1 MGEDEEILTT
11 MTYDQIKQQPDKTII
26 NAISGRCVKVFP
38 PKEPTPAQA
47 KAGIH
52 PQAIV
57 IQDEDGNEL
66 LLQLS
71 QQSQHFASEDAGK
84 MFHFQSMPNQRGASD
99 GLSVNRWTN
108 QNGEE
113 KVSIRVDRHAHFYE
127 IQEEAPIQMKPADQI
142 PPPEAKFE
150 PSVSSLVALNLQIAR
165 EFELQSNAP
174 VSDARIAQVFIQAC
188 QCGIHRKPLFVT
200 THTVDEKNDLTM
212 AKLAAQVNSQEVV
225 PTDDMVRRA
234 GGSWNDLYDALMRFK
249 GLEEDQET
257 KAWDQVRRRL
267 ENSGQSTST
276 SNICKAICTSIED
289 FDQRLQSNLHQH

>member
-1 MGEDEEILTT
+1 

-66 LLQLS
+66 LIQLS
-71 QQSQHFASEDAGK
+71 QASQHFTSEDAGK
-84 MFHFQSMPNQRGASD
+84 MFHFQAMPNQRGASD
-99 GLSVNRWTN
+99 GLSVNRWMN
-108 QNGEE
+108 ANGEE

-127 IQEEAPIQMKPADQI
+127 IQEEAPIQMKTADQI
-142 PPPEAKFE
+142 LPPVEKFE

-165 EFELQSNAP
+165 EFELQSNGP

-200 THTVDEKNDLTM
+200 THVAEDKNVLTM
-212 AKLAAQVNSQEVV
+212 AKLAAQVNSQEVI

-234 GGSWNDLYDALMRFK
+234 GGSWNDLYDELMRFK
-249 GLEEDQET
+249 GLDEDQQT
-257 KAWDQVRRRL
+257 KAWDQIRRVL
-267 ENSGQSTST
+267 ESSGQSTST
-276 SNICKAICTSIED
+276 SNICKAICTEIEN
-289 FDQRLQSNLHQH
+289 FDTIVNSL

>member
-1 MGEDEEILTT
+1 

-26 NAISGRCVKVFP
+26 SAISGRCVKVFP

-57 IQDEDGNEL
+57 LQDEDGNEL

-71 QQSQHFASEDAGK
+71 QTSQHFASEDAGK
-84 MFHFQSMPNQRGASD
+84 MFHFQAMPNQRGASD

-127 IQEEAPIQMKPADQI
+127 IQEEAPVEVKTGDQI
-142 PPPEAKFE
+142 APPAAKFE

-165 EFELQSNAP
+165 EFELQSNGP

-188 QCGIHRKPLFVT
+188 QCGIHKKPLFVT
-200 THTVDEKNDLTM
+200 THTVEDKNVLTM
-212 AKLAAQVNSQEVV
+212 AKLAAQVAAKEVI

-234 GGSWNDLYDALMRFK
+234 GGDWNTLYDEVTRFM
-249 GLEEDQET
+249 GIDEDKQNA
-257 KAWDQVRRRL
+257 AWDQVRKTL
-267 ENSGQSTST
+267 EASSQPSSA
-276 SNICKAICTSIED
+276 SNICKVICTSIED
-289 FDQRLQSNLHQH
+289 FETIANSL